1 MCVANPSAIRWHRGL
16 TLCYLLGKAVAVGPY
31 LCSIICCEPDEAA
44 EIGRVPPPPP
54 GTIAAFSNAHDF
66 QIANS
71 TIAVAGRDY
80 NVVHNHN
87 HNVHYHSNLPL
98 NILRAVLHSVPN
110 FRRIYQDMLSKATTG
125 TGVWLLK
132 GDKFRLWLEPNGDIK
147 ILWGSGMRTLP
158 SNAQVAWC

>member
-1 MCVANPSAIRWHRGL
+1 MAGARQVSPPS
-16 TLCYLLGKAVAVGPY
+16 T
-31 LCSIICCEPDEAA
+31 
-44 EIGRVPPPPP
+44 

-87 HNVHYHSNLPL
+87 HSVHYHSNPPMD
-98 NILRAVLHSVPN
+98 ILQVVLQSVPN
-110 FRRIYQDMLSKATTG
+110 FRRIYQDMLSKATAG

-132 GDKFRLWLEPNGDIK
+132 GDKFCIWLEPNGEIK
-147 ILWGSGMRTLP
+147 ILWGSGIRTLL
-158 SNAQVAWC
+158 SSAHFALC